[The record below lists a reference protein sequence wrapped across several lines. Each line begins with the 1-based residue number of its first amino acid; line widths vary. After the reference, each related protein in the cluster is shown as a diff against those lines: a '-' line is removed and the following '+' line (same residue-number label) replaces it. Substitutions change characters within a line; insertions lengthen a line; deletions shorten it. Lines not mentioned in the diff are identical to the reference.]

1 MVAMHG
7 RLMLPALML
16 ALAIAPATAGCVGC
30 ATGLYEGVLTEQ
42 AGDLVVV
49 PEGGGRGERVKWP
62 SGYGVHKDGDALVI
76 ADFFGSVK
84 ARRSGRRQASFR
96 MWMQARR
103 CLAAL
108 LSQKETSSDKLPRSR
123 RWQRERDKA
132 ARAVL

>member
-84 ARRSGRRQASFR
+84 AREGDFVRLGGGELEDG
-96 MWMQARR
+96 MWGA
-103 CLAAL
+103 CDIF
-108 LSQKETSSDKLPRSR
+108 EVGPTPPT
-123 RWQRERDKA
+123 
-132 ARAVL
+132 